1 LAPSRLSAFDKS
13 TIAAAPLPLT
23 APHPARPLTPE
34 GNTVTDMEASALSTS
49 GAEPLSHYQRIGGAA
64 AVKAAVDL
72 FYDRVLADPDLVG
85 YFEKVDMV
93 EQRRHLVLMLTV
105 VLGGPNNYTGR
116 GLAEAHQPL
125 NIPAEHYAK
134 VGEHLIAT
142 LTGLGV
148 PADVLAHVRDV
159 LAQVQDQVVAARN

>member
-1 LAPSRLSAFDKS
+1 
-13 TIAAAPLPLT
+13 
-23 APHPARPLTPE
+23 
-34 GNTVTDMEASALSTS
+34 MEEKNSPTS
-49 GAEPLSHYQRIGGAA
+49 SSEPQSHYQRIGGAA

-72 FYDRVLADPDLVG
+72 FYDRVLTDLDLVG

-125 NIPAEHYAK
+125 NIPLEHYAK
-134 VGEHLIAT
+134 VGEHLTAI
-142 LTGLGV
+142 LTELGV
-148 PADVLAHVRDV
+148 PGDILAHVRGV
-159 LAQVQDQVVAARN
+159 LAEVQDQVVAARN